1 MDDKKKLAHDLAIAA
16 ATVCA
21 LKNFDQEV
29 TGETSEDKR
38 SHFADYLLDEY
49 EHYFERFSESV
60 NK

>member
-29 TGETSEDKR
+29 TGETPEDMR
-38 SHFADYLLDEY
+38 SGFADYLLDEY
-49 EHYFERFSESV
+49 EHYFRRFSESV

>member
-38 SHFADYLLDEY
+38 SRFADYLLDEY
-49 EHYFERFSESV
+49 EHYFDRFSESV

>member
-38 SHFADYLLDEY
+38 SRFADYLLYEY
-49 EHYFERFSESV
+49 EHYFDRFSESV

>member
-1 MDDKKKLAHDLAIAA
+1 MDDKNKLAHDLAIAA